1 MLRLLWT
8 LISFIIVTGCV
19 SRVVPPELRPDVN
32 RSITFEE
39 LVRDPDRYK
48 GELLVLGGVILS
60 SENRQDGSEIEVMQR
75 PLTRT
80 DRPKEVDETGGRF
93 IALHPGYLETAVY
106 GKERR
111 VTVLGEVS
119 GREVRVIGELTYPYP
134 VIKIRK
140 IRLWPEIEERTTT
153 YPPYWY
159 DPYYYPGGWW
169 YGPPYRYPYW
179 R

>member
-119 GREVRVIGELTYPYP
+119 GREERVIGELTYPYP
-134 VIKIRK
+134 VIEIRK
-140 IRLWPEIEERTTT
+140 IRLWTEIAETMNP

-159 DPYYYPGGWW
+159 DPFYYPGGWW
-169 YGPPYRYPYW
+169 YGPHSRYPYW
-179 R
+179 P